1 MDSRFSSLASAG
13 GSLKI
18 INIGASQTSSSS
30 STGGV
35 GGGRVVHSTATIARD
50 PFPHQSGGQTFTI
63 ANEPILLQLH
73 DGKQYLVDESS
84 ISNIDQM
91 PPENLIYMNPTSAVI
106 DDGSF
111 ETTEELVQLVTSE
124 EMAETSG
131 PLQSNDP
138 SNEQHEQQ
146 QQQQQ
151 QYKECEELVMEEVI
165 TDDWVQS
172 QDDECVTVS
181 IDQLGGSTVG
191 GTTLEDDISVPL
203 DQDKYT
209 LSRPFPCDF
218 CSRRFRKMTSLEQHL
233 LCHSNVRLHTCNLCN
248 THFEKRSDLTVH
260 LQQHA
265 FLSNENDETFASDH
279 GGDYDTTISRP
290 NQQYRAHHSSDDD
303 ETAIYIE
310 NAGMGYNAQ
319 PPMQLISTSPSYG
332 SAHASPNRSL
342 MDGVGPSTMSG
353 SNAFTDQQS
362 HRTKQ
367 ARSPR
372 SGRSTRPYIKQE
384 PGTSSSYPN
393 ENEVSP
399 SVPFPV
405 KDPRKPFVCQQ
416 CGVGFAREKA
426 LDSHSRIHGGDS
438 KIECSVCGE
447 MFWNPTQL
455 QSHVRQRHPEGE
467 QKGARKR
474 KASAVTTTH
483 TTKTSSSSSSAS
495 RGHAFEVE
503 THNDDDFDLL
513 LDPPH
518 DCDNCGASFS
528 QPERLKRHIQ
538 QMHGLLPSIII
549 KQSYDPSIVK
559 QEVNIDISTGYEY
572 QQNQVQ
578 QRHQQQE
585 LDDHDPEE
593 DDEEEVDSGDD
604 YSDDRT
610 VVTLDKS
617 SVYEGHLS
625 PLETELAVPIKCQLC
640 GETFQSEHEIK
651 QHLQEQHMEQMTPT
665 SCVICGKRCTNHA
678 SLIKHSWDHSRVRR
692 HCCPQCDKT
701 FHHKARLKRHM
712 ESHRN
717 KSVKCQQCGES
728 FPDGRSL
735 MNHRHSHTKSSKFP
749 CTVCGKTFGS
759 RSSQQIHLRI
769 HTGERPYA
777 CRFCWKAFADG
788 GTLRKHERIHTGE
801 KPYGCSVC
809 TKAFNQR
816 VVLREHI
823 RAHHSQI
830 DSKRGTPEQPY
841 YCDACGALFASSIEL
856 VQHLIEHSDKTTADK
871 RKPQIFPRK
880 YKRRRKLKPQELERL
895 QNGRRKKKPSTAAIT
910 RSTSQEDFDEDD
922 VQEATSTKQSQ
933 AQDDSNEQGDDHEE
947 DTDSSI
953 DQPSDTTSA
962 NNSLDN
968 GDASLKIS
976 SELFL
981 DYGGGSVQKVIASP
995 KFISPYELLDDAQ
1008 KEADELTTKPS
1019 SHKLIPLPNAG
1030 VDGEIIIMDDHGINL
1045 LSEVV
1050 LVHGVNNNHDKSKK
1064 ATAETKQ
1071 PKVAGSV
1078 PRTISSPVKAKHTS
1092 SSSSSPS
1099 TKDSRNKKQ
1108 VHASAGTLTK
1118 SGVSSAY
1125 NAVTGG
1131 ANNATP
1137 TVTTSANS
1145 METFSALASS
1155 RSHGS
1160 RALPSYVREISSS
1173 RISSG
1178 SFPLLDDG
1186 KSAHD
1191 TLEDEEAMIGEQ
1203 SIDHATTDGRG
1214 STVGSEERRRRRRH
1228 FSSTSSC
1235 YDHGTAND
1243 EDELNE
1249 LNQRLLTEISNRDRY
1264 TDRYNSDIVNDLAE
1278 ILRSPIKT
1286 VPINGPPRDILAT
1299 PSAQRALQ
1307 FFETPTTT
1315 GLSSVD
1321 ALLPLDGVKL
1331 EIVDEDAP
1339 PSEVEKREEAS
1350 RRRNN
1355 NKDSQSS
1362 KQHTKRVSSGSMRT
1376 GSSPLRIPRL
1386 TRRQLEKEINF
1397 LKEAFGG
1404 GDDTST
1410 GVPDALPVEAF
1421 GRQSGDS
1428 FSIDEDKSTVKIG
1441 HSAKINASE
1450 ELATMLLN
1458 DQIPTTSGRQRERQ
1472 EKEDIEAT
1480 MEGNAVTIV
1489 KQEAVDYSEDID
1501 NDDDMFGGFGSDVG
1515 QEASDGE
1522 STDLQSATDSSF
1534 AGFRCSICDECFE
1547 ERKQLMLHVQ
1557 LHI

>member
-1 MDSRFSSLASAG
+1 MDSRFSLASAA

-18 INIGASQTSSSS
+18 INIGASSTSTSSSS
-30 STGGV
+30 S
-35 GGGRVVHSTATIARD
+35 GGGNRMVHSTAAIARD
-50 PFPHQSGGQTFTI
+50 SFPHQPGGQTFAI

-91 PPENLIYMNPTSAVI
+91 PPENLIYVNPTTTAII
-106 DDGSF
+106 DGGDGSF
-111 ETTEELVQLVTSE
+111 ETTEEQLVQLVTSE
-124 EMAETSG
+124 EMTETSR
-131 PLQSNDP
+131 PQQSNDT
-138 SNEQHEQQ
+138 NDGAGGNDEQQ

-151 QYKECEELVMEEVI
+151 QQQEQYKECEELVMEEVI

-181 IDQLGGSTVG
+181 IDQLGGTTVG
-191 GTTLEDDISVPL
+191 GTSLEDDISVPL

-248 THFEKRSDLTVH
+248 THFEKRSDLTAH

-265 FLSNENDETFASDH
+265 FLSNENDESFASDH
-279 GGDYDTTISRP
+279 GGDYDIIISRA
-290 NQQYRAHHSSDDD
+290 NQQYHRPHHSSDDD
-303 ETAIYIE
+303 DTGMYIE

-332 SAHASPNRSL
+332 STHTSPNRSV
-342 MDGVGPSTMSG
+342 MHGAGPSTSITA
-353 SNAFTDQQS
+353 SKSFTDQQS
-362 HRTKQ
+362 IRTKQ
-367 ARSPR
+367 VRSPR

-384 PGTSSSYPN
+384 PDTLPSYPT
-393 ENEVSP
+393 EDDVSP

-426 LDSHSRIHGGDS
+426 LDSHSRIHGGES

-447 MFWNPTQL
+447 MFWNRTQL
-455 QSHVRQRHPEGE
+455 QSHVRQRHPEG
-467 QKGARKR
+467 QQRGAKKR
-474 KASAVTTTH
+474 KAPAISTQNKKASA
-483 TTKTSSSSSSAS
+483 SSAS
-495 RGHAFEVE
+495 RGHAY
-503 THNDDDFDLL
+503 DIDAPQADDFDLL
-513 LDPPH
+513 LDPQY
-518 DCDNCGASFS
+518 DCDNCGASFA
-528 QPERLKRHIQ
+528 QPDRLKRHIQ
-538 QMHGLLPSIII
+538 QMHGLVPIG
-549 KQSYDPSIVK
+549 YDASIVK
-559 QEVNIDISTGYEY
+559 QEVNVDTSTGYDY
-572 QQNQVQ
+572 QQEQ
-578 QRHQQQE
+578 HQQHK
-585 LDDHDPEE
+585 LDDHDPQED
-593 DDEEEVDSGDD
+593 DDEEMDSGDD
-604 YSDDRT
+604 YSEDRAMA
-610 VVTLDKS
+610 TLDKS
-617 SVYEGHLS
+617 SVYEGNLS
-625 PLETELAVPIKCQLC
+625 PFDTELALPIKCQLC
-640 GETFQSEHEIK
+640 GETFQSDHEIK
-651 QHLQEQHMEQMTPT
+651 QHLHEQHMDQMTPT
-665 SCVICGKRCTNHA
+665 SCRLCGKRCTNQA

-712 ESHRN
+712 DSHRN
-717 KSVKCQQCGES
+717 KSVKCEQCGES

-749 CTVCGKTFGS
+749 CTECGKTFGS
-759 RSSQQIHLRI
+759 RSSQQIHIRI

-830 DSKRGTPEQPY
+830 DNKRGTPEQPY
-841 YCDACGALFASSIEL
+841 YCDACGALFASSNEL

-895 QNGRRKKKPSTAAIT
+895 QSGRRKKKPSTATTT
-910 RSTSQEDFDEDD
+910 RSTSQEEFDEDD
-922 VQEATSTKQSQ
+922 AQEAATTKRSQSQ
-933 AQDDSNEQGDDHEE
+933 DASNGRLDHDE

-953 DQPSDTTSA
+953 EHPSDTTSA

-968 GDASLKIS
+968 GDGSLKIS

-981 DYGGGSVQKVIASP
+981 DYGGSVQKVIASS

-1008 KEADELTTKPS
+1008 KKADQLTTKPS
-1019 SHKLIPLPNAG
+1019 SRTLAPVPNAG
-1030 VDGEIIIMDDHGINL
+1030 VDGEMIIMDDHGINL

-1050 LVHGVNNNHDKSKK
+1050 LVHGVNNNHDASKK
-1064 ATAETKQ
+1064 VTAETI
-1071 PKVAGSV
+1071 G
-1078 PRTISSPVKAKHTS
+1078 THEKAKRS
-1092 SSSSSPS
+1092 SSSSSTAS
-1099 TKDSRNKKQ
+1099 TKDNRNKKL
-1108 VHASAGTLTK
+1108 VHSSVCTPTKDGLSFSLT
-1118 SGVSSAY
+1118 
-1125 NAVTGG
+1125 TGN
-1131 ANNATP
+1131 ANNP
-1137 TVTTSANS
+1137 IPNVTTNS
-1145 METFSALASS
+1145 MATFPVLASS
-1155 RSHGS
+1155 RLHGS
-1160 RALPSYVREISSS
+1160 RVLPSYVREISSS

-1191 TLEDEEAMIGEQ
+1191 TLEDEEALIGEQ

-1214 STVGSEERRRRRRH
+1214 GAVGSEERRKRRRH

-1235 YDHGTAND
+1235 YDHGTVND
-1243 EDELNE
+1243 EDELHE
-1249 LNQRLLTEISNRDRY
+1249 LNQRLLSEISNRDRY

-1299 PSAQRALQ
+1299 PTVQRALH
-1307 FFETPTTT
+1307 FSEVTP
-1315 GLSSVD
+1315 GAGVSNAD
-1321 ALLPLDGVKL
+1321 ALLPLDKVKL
-1331 EIVDEDAP
+1331 ETVDEDTQ
-1339 PSEVEKREEAS
+1339 PSRVEKRDS
-1350 RRRNN
+1350 GNRRRNN
-1355 NKDSQSS
+1355 SKNPQSS
-1362 KQHTKRVSSGSMRT
+1362 KQQTKRVSSGSVRT

-1397 LKEAFGG
+1397 LKEAFEGG
-1404 GDDTST
+1404 DTST
-1410 GVPDALPVEAF
+1410 GVSESLPVEIVS
-1421 GRQSGDS
+1421 RSSGDNL
-1428 FSIDEDKSTVKIG
+1428 SIGEDKSTLRVRQN
-1441 HSAKINASE
+1441 AKMNASE

-1458 DQIPTTSGRQRERQ
+1458 DQIPTTSNSEQQREKQ
-1472 EKEDIEAT
+1472 PAEVSAGT
-1480 MEGNAVTIV
+1480 MENSAVTIV
-1489 KQEAVDYSEDID
+1489 KQEAVEYSDDND

-1515 QEASDGE
+1515 EE
-1522 STDLQSATDSSF
+1522 STDLQLATTSSF

>member
-1 MDSRFSSLASAG
+1 MDSRFSLASAG

-18 INIGASQTSSSS
+18 INIGGPSSSS
-30 STGGV
+30 SGS
-35 GGGRVVHSTATIARD
+35 GGGRSVHSTGTAIARD
-50 PFPHQSGGQTFTI
+50 SFAHQPSGQTFTI
-63 ANEPILLQLH
+63 ANESILLQLH

-91 PPENLIYMNPTSAVI
+91 PPENLIYMNPTAAVI
-106 DDGSF
+106 DGGDGSF
-111 ETTEELVQLVTSE
+111 EATEELVQLVTSE
-124 EMAETSG
+124 EMEETSKA
-131 PLQSNDP
+131 LQPNDC
-138 SNEQHEQQ
+138 NEQQ

-151 QYKECEELVMEEVI
+151 QQYQECEEVMEEVI

-181 IDQLGGSTVG
+181 IDQLGNTVG
-191 GTTLEDDISVPL
+191 GTSLEDDISVPL

-218 CSRRFRKMTSLEQHL
+218 CSRRFRKMSSLEQHL

-248 THFEKRSDLTVH
+248 SHFEKRSDLTAH

-265 FLSNENDETFASDH
+265 FLSNENEETFASDH
-279 GGDYDTTISRP
+279 GGDYDTTISRTNP
-290 NQQYRAHHSSDDD
+290 QYRSAHTSDDD

-319 PPMQLISTSPSYG
+319 PPMQLISTSPSY
-332 SAHASPNRSL
+332 SSTHASPTRSL
-342 MDGVGPSTMSG
+342 MHGAGSSTMSG
-353 SNAFTDQQS
+353 SKPFADQQS
-362 HRTKQ
+362 LRSKQ
-367 ARSPR
+367 AKSPR
-372 SGRSTRPYIKQE
+372 SGRSARPYIKQE
-384 PGTSSSYPN
+384 PGTTTLPSYPT
-393 ENEVSP
+393 EDEVPP
-399 SVPFPV
+399 SVTFPV

-426 LDSHSRIHGGDS
+426 LDSHSRIHGGES
-438 KIECSVCGE
+438 KIECGVCGE
-447 MFWNPTQL
+447 MFWNRMQL
-455 QSHVRQRHPEGE
+455 QAHERQRHPEGQ
-467 QKGARKR
+467 QKSAKKR
-474 KASAVTTTH
+474 KATSTTTTH
-483 TTKTSSSSSSAS
+483 NAKVSSSSSAS
-495 RGHAFEVE
+495 RGHAFDIEAGPQA
-503 THNDDDFDLL
+503 DDFDLL
-513 LDPPH
+513 LDPQY
-518 DCDNCGASFS
+518 DCDNCGASFA
-528 QPERLKRHIQ
+528 QPDRLKRHIQ
-538 QMHGLLPSIII
+538 QMHGLVPIGF
-549 KQSYDPSIVK
+549 DPTIVK
-559 QEVNIDISTGYEY
+559 QEVNIETSTGYDCE
-572 QQNQVQ
+572 QQQ
-578 QRHQQQE
+578 HQQHEQHD
-585 LDDHDPEE
+585 LDDHDEQDD
-593 DDEEEVDSGDD
+593 DDEEEMDSGDD
-604 YSDDRT
+604 YSEDRGMG
-610 VVTLDKS
+610 TLDKS
-617 SVYEGHLS
+617 SVYEGQLS
-625 PLETELAVPIKCQLC
+625 SHDTELAVPIKCQLC

-651 QHLQEQHMEQMTPT
+651 QHLQEQHMEQMTST
-665 SCVICGKRCTNHA
+665 SCVICGKRCTNQS

-717 KSVKCQQCGES
+717 KSVKCEQCGES

-749 CTVCGKTFGS
+749 CTECGKTFGS
-759 RSSQQIHLRI
+759 RSSQQIHIRI

-830 DSKRGTPEQPY
+830 DNKRGTPEQPY
-841 YCDACGALFASSIEL
+841 YCDACGALFASSNDL

-895 QNGRRKKKPSTAAIT
+895 QSGRRKKKPSAAAIN
-910 RSTSQEDFDEDD
+910 RSTSQEEFDEDD
-922 VQEATSTKQSQ
+922 RQEAASSRKRSY
-933 AQDDSNEQGDDHEE
+933 AQDDGNGRHDHAE

-953 DQPSDTTSA
+953 ELPSDTASA

-968 GDASLKIS
+968 GEGSLKIS

-981 DYGGGSVQKVIASP
+981 DYGGSVQKVIASP

-1008 KEADELTTKPS
+1008 KQADQSTAKTS
-1019 SHKLIPLPNAG
+1019 SHTLVPVQNAAL
-1030 VDGEIIIMDDHGINL
+1030 DGEMIIMDDHGINL

-1050 LVHGVNNNHDKSKK
+1050 LVHGVNNNHDGSKK
-1064 ATAETKQ
+1064 ATAQTKQ
-1071 PKVAGSV
+1071 LGSGSLS
-1078 PRTISSPVKAKHTS
+1078 RTTSSHSTAKRTSSSSTTSTKDNRRNKKNSSVCTSTKDGGSSPVK
-1092 SSSSSPS
+1092 
-1099 TKDSRNKKQ
+1099 N
-1108 VHASAGTLTK
+1108 
-1118 SGVSSAY
+1118 
-1125 NAVTGG
+1125 VTGI
-1131 ANNATP
+1131 ANNAVP
-1137 TVTTSANS
+1137 SATTSAKTS
-1145 METFSALASS
+1145 IATFPTLGSGRL
-1155 RSHGS
+1155 HGS
-1160 RALPSYVREISSS
+1160 RVLPSYVREISSS

-1191 TLEDEEAMIGEQ
+1191 TLEDEETLIGEQ

-1214 STVGSEERRRRRRH
+1214 GGGGVAAGSEERQRRRRRH

-1235 YDHGTAND
+1235 YDHGAVND
-1243 EDELNE
+1243 EDELSE
-1249 LNQRLLTEISNRDRY
+1249 LNQRLLSEISNRDRY

-1278 ILRSPIKT
+1278 ILRSPIKN

-1299 PSAQRALQ
+1299 PTAQRALP
-1307 FFETPTTT
+1307 FFEATLAA
-1315 GLSSVD
+1315 GVSNVE

-1331 EIVDEDAP
+1331 ETVDEDTQSPRA
-1339 PSEVEKREEAS
+1339 VKREAVNCG
-1350 RRRNN
+1350 RNSGKN
-1355 NKDSQSS
+1355 FQTS
-1362 KQHTKRVSSGSMRT
+1362 KQPTKKGVSSGSVRT

-1404 GDDTST
+1404 DHTST
-1410 GVPDALPVEAF
+1410 GVTDPLPAEAV
-1421 GRQSGDS
+1421 GSKLSRDS
-1428 FSIDEDKSTVKIG
+1428 FSFGEDKSTQRIRQ
-1441 HSAKINASE
+1441 SAKTNASE

-1458 DQIPTTSGRQRERQ
+1458 DQIPTTSTSGQQREEQQQ
-1472 EKEDIEAT
+1472 EQEDIATT
-1480 MEGNAVTIV
+1480 MESSAVTIV
-1489 KQEAVDYSEDID
+1489 KQEVVDYGDDID
-1501 NDDDMFGGFGSDVG
+1501 NDDDMFGGFASDVG
-1515 QEASDGE
+1515 QEESDGE
-1522 STDLQSATDSSF
+1522 SADLQSATTSSF
-1534 AGFRCSICDECFE
+1534 AGFRCSICDECFK

>member
-1 MDSRFSSLASAG
+1 MDSRFSLASAGG

-18 INIGASQTSSSS
+18 INIGATSSSSTITSSSS
-30 STGGV
+30 S
-35 GGGRVVHSTATIARD
+35 GRMVHSTAAIGRD
-50 PFPHQSGGQTFTI
+50 SFTHQAGGQTFTI

-91 PPENLIYMNPTSAVI
+91 PPENLIYVNPTTAVI
-106 DDGSF
+106 DGGDGSF
-111 ETTEELVQLVTSE
+111 ETTTQEQLVQLVACE
-124 EMAETSG
+124 EMTETSG
-131 PLQSNDP
+131 PLQSNDCP
-138 SNEQHEQQ
+138 AGNEQQ
-146 QQQQQ
+146 QEQ

-172 QDDECVTVS
+172 QGDECVTVS

-191 GTTLEDDISVPL
+191 GTALEDDISVPL

-265 FLSNENDETFASDH
+265 FLSNENDETFVSDH
-279 GGDYDTTISRP
+279 GGDYDTTISRA
-290 NQQYRAHHSSDDD
+290 NQQYRSHHSSDDD
-303 ETAIYIE
+303 DAAMYIE

-332 SAHASPNRSL
+332 STHASPNRSL
-342 MDGVGPSTMSG
+342 MHGAGPSTMGASKPF
-353 SNAFTDQQS
+353 ADQQS
-362 HRTKQ
+362 LRFKQ

-372 SGRSTRPYIKQE
+372 PGRSARPYVKQE
-384 PGTSSSYPN
+384 PDTLPSYPPK
-393 ENEVSP
+393 EEVSP
-399 SVPFPV
+399 SVHFPV

-438 KIECSVCGE
+438 KIECSLCGE
-447 MFWNPTQL
+447 MFWNRTQL
-455 QSHVRQRHPEGE
+455 QSHVRQRHPEGQ
-467 QKGARKR
+467 QKGTRKR
-474 KASAVTTTH
+474 KATAMATH
-483 TTKTSSSSSSAS
+483 NTKASSSPSSAS
-495 RGHAFEVE
+495 RAQPF
-503 THNDDDFDLL
+503 DIDAPQADDFDLL
-513 LDPPH
+513 LDPQY
-518 DCDNCGASFS
+518 DCDNCGASFA
-528 QPERLKRHIQ
+528 QPDRLKRHIQ
-538 QMHGLLPSIII
+538 QVHGLVPAG
-549 KQSYDPSIVK
+549 YDPSIVK
-559 QEVNIDISTGYEY
+559 QEVNAETSTGYGY
-572 QQNQVQ
+572 QQ
-578 QRHQQQE
+578 HQLQQE
-585 LDDHDPEE
+585 QHQHKLDDHDPQE
-593 DDEEEVDSGDD
+593 DDEEEVESDDD
-604 YSDDRT
+604 YGEERSMAT
-610 VVTLDKS
+610 VDKS
-617 SVYEGHLS
+617 SVYEGHMS
-625 PLETELAVPIKCQLC
+625 PLDTELAVPIKCQLC

-651 QHLQEQHMEQMTPT
+651 QHLQEQHIDQMTPT
-665 SCVICGKRCTNHA
+665 SCAICGKRCTNQA

-717 KSVKCQQCGES
+717 KSVKCEQCGES

-749 CTVCGKTFGS
+749 CTECGKTFGS
-759 RSSQQIHLRI
+759 RSSQQIHIRI

-823 RAHHSQI
+823 RAHHSQSN
-830 DSKRGTPEQPY
+830 SKRGTFEHPY
-841 YCDACGALFASSIEL
+841 YCDVCGALFGLSNEL

-895 QNGRRKKKPSTAAIT
+895 QSGRRKKKPSTT
-910 RSTSQEDFDEDD
+910 TTNRSTSQEEFDEDD
-922 VQEATSTKQSQ
+922 AQDAAGTSRAQP
-933 AQDDSNEQGDDHEE
+933 QDDSNGQLDHAE

-953 DQPSDTTSA
+953 EQPSDTTSA

-968 GDASLKIS
+968 GDGSLKIS

-981 DYGGGSVQKVIASP
+981 DYGGSVQKVIASP

-1008 KEADELTTKPS
+1008 KDADQLTTKPS
-1019 SHKLIPLPNAG
+1019 SNTLAPVSNVG
-1030 VDGEIIIMDDHGINL
+1030 VDGEMIIMDDHGINL

-1050 LVHGVNNNHDKSKK
+1050 LVHGVNNNNDGSKK
-1064 ATAETKQ
+1064 TTPETRQ
-1071 PKVAGSV
+1071 LVPGSTV
-1078 PRTISSPVKAKHTS
+1078 RRMSSPVKAKRTS
-1092 SSSSSPS
+1092 STSSTAP
-1099 TKDSRNKKQ
+1099 TESRNKKPV
-1108 VHASAGTLTK
+1108 VH
-1118 SGVSSAY
+1118 SSATTPSKDGFSSPLKNTTG
-1125 NAVTGG
+1125 NANQ
-1131 ANNATP
+1131 AIP
-1137 TVTTSANS
+1137 TVTTSDRNS
-1145 METFSALASS
+1145 MATFPALATS
-1155 RSHGS
+1155 RLHGS
-1160 RALPSYVREISSS
+1160 RVLPSYVREISSS

-1191 TLEDEEAMIGEQ
+1191 TLEDEEGLIGEQ
-1203 SIDHATTDGRG
+1203 SNDQAMMDGRG
-1214 STVGSEERRRRRRH
+1214 GAVGSEERQRRRRH

-1235 YDHGTAND
+1235 YDHGTGND
-1243 EDELNE
+1243 DDGLNE
-1249 LNQRLLTEISNRDRY
+1249 LNQRLLSEISNRDRY

-1278 ILRSPIKT
+1278 ILRSPIKS

-1299 PSAQRALQ
+1299 PTAQRALH
-1307 FFETPTTT
+1307 FFETTPAA
-1315 GLSSVD
+1315 SVSNVD
-1321 ALLPLDGVKL
+1321 TLLPLDGVKL
-1331 EIVDEDAP
+1331 ENVDEDSQ
-1339 PSEVEKREEAS
+1339 PSRVQKRETAN
-1350 RRRNN
+1350 RRRSNSKN
-1355 NKDSQSS
+1355 PQSS
-1362 KQHTKRVSSGSMRT
+1362 KQQTKRFSSGSVRT

-1397 LKEAFGG
+1397 LKEAFGDG
-1404 GDDTST
+1404 DTSI
-1410 GVPDALPVEAF
+1410 GMADSLPVEAL
-1421 GRQSGDS
+1421 RRLSRDS
-1428 FSIDEDKSTVKIG
+1428 CSNGEDNPTLRVQQN
-1441 HSAKINASE
+1441 AKANASE

-1458 DQIPTTSGRQRERQ
+1458 DQIPTTSRGVQQRVKQ
-1472 EKEDIEAT
+1472 GKDSAATTEDGAVAT
-1480 MEGNAVTIV
+1480 V
-1489 KQEAVDYSEDID
+1489 KQEAIGYSDDND
-1501 NDDDMFGGFGSDVG
+1501 NDDDMFGGFDSDVG

-1522 STDLQSATDSSF
+1522 SADLQSATTSSL
-1534 AGFRCSICDECFE
+1534 AGFRCSICGECFD

>member
-1 MDSRFSSLASAG
+1 MDSRFSPASAG

-18 INIGASQTSSSS
+18 INIGASTSASGS
-30 STGGV
+30 G

-50 PFPHQSGGQTFTI
+50 SFPHQPGGQTFTI

-91 PPENLIYMNPTSAVI
+91 PPENLIYMNPTTTAAATAVI
-106 DDGSF
+106 DGGDGSF
-111 ETTEELVQLVTSE
+111 ETTEEQLVQLVACE
-124 EMAETSG
+124 EMTETSR
-131 PLQSNDP
+131 PLQSNDSP
-138 SNEQHEQQ
+138 GGNGNQE
-146 QQQQQ
+146 QQQ

-191 GTTLEDDISVPL
+191 GGAPLEDDISVPL

-218 CSRRFRKMTSLEQHL
+218 CSRRFRKMSSLEQHL

-248 THFEKRSDLTVH
+248 THFEKRSDLTAH

-265 FLSNENDETFASDH
+265 FLSNENDESFTSDH
-279 GGDYDTTISRP
+279 GGDYDTIIARA
-290 NQQYRAHHSSDDD
+290 NQQYRSHRSSDDD
-303 ETAIYIE
+303 DTAMYIE

-319 PPMQLISTSPSYG
+319 PPMQLISTSPAYG
-332 SAHASPNRSL
+332 STHASPNRSL
-342 MDGVGPSTMSG
+342 LHGAGPSTTGPSK
-353 SNAFTDQQS
+353 SFTDQQS
-362 HRTKQ
+362 LRSKQ

-372 SGRSTRPYIKQE
+372 SGRSARPYIKQE
-384 PGTSSSYPN
+384 PGTTLPSYPTQDN
-393 ENEVSP
+393 VSP

-426 LDSHSRIHGGDS
+426 LDSHARIHGGES
-438 KIECSVCGE
+438 KIECSMCGE
-447 MFWNPTQL
+447 MFWNRTQL

-467 QKGARKR
+467 QKGTRKR
-474 KASAVTTTH
+474 KAPAVATH
-483 TTKTSSSSSSAS
+483 NTKASTSSAAS
-495 RGHAFEVE
+495 RGHAF
-503 THNDDDFDLL
+503 DIDAPQADDFDLL
-513 LDPPH
+513 LDPQY
-518 DCDNCGASFS
+518 DCDNCGASFA
-528 QPERLKRHIQ
+528 QPDRLKRHIQ
-538 QMHGLLPSIII
+538 QMHGLAPIG
-549 KQSYDPSIVK
+549 YDASNVK
-559 QEVNIDISTGYEY
+559 QEVNVDTSTGYDY
-572 QQNQVQ
+572 QQQ
-578 QRHQQQE
+578 
-585 LDDHDPEE
+585 PEE
-593 DDEEEVDSGDD
+593 DDEEEMDSDDD
-604 YSDDRT
+604 YSEDRT
-610 VVTLDKS
+610 MALDKS
-617 SVYEGHLS
+617 SVYEGQLS
-625 PLETELAVPIKCQLC
+625 ALETELAVPIKCQLC
-640 GETFQSEHEIK
+640 GETFQSDHEIK
-651 QHLQEQHMEQMTPT
+651 QHLQEQHMEQLTPT
-665 SCVICGKRCTNHA
+665 SCMICGKRCTNQA

-717 KSVKCQQCGES
+717 KSVKCEQCGES

-749 CTVCGKTFGS
+749 CTECGKTFGS
-759 RSSQQIHLRI
+759 RSSQQIHIRI

-830 DSKRGTPEQPY
+830 NIKRGTTEQPY
-841 YCDACGALFASSIEL
+841 YCDACGDLFVTSNEL
-856 VQHLIEHSDKTTADK
+856 VQHLIEHSDKITADK

-895 QNGRRKKKPSTAAIT
+895 QSGRRKKKSSTAT
-910 RSTSQEDFDEDD
+910 TTTTTNRSTSQEEFDEDD
-922 VQEATSTKQSQ
+922 
-933 AQDDSNEQGDDHEE
+933 AQDAATGKRSQVPEDSNGRFDHDE
-947 DTDSSI
+947 DTDSSMEHR
-953 DQPSDTTSA
+953 SDTTSA

-968 GDASLKIS
+968 GDGSMKIS

-981 DYGGGSVQKVIASP
+981 GYGGSVQKVIASP
-995 KFISPYELLDDAQ
+995 KFISPYELLDNAQ
-1008 KEADELTTKPS
+1008 KEADQLTTKPS
-1019 SHKLIPLPNAG
+1019 SHTLVPVPNVG
-1030 VDGEIIIMDDHGINL
+1030 VDGEMIIMDDHGINL

-1050 LVHGVNNNHDKSKK
+1050 LVHGVNNNHDGSKKGGTAEAKQLAPSSMSRTTSSHVKSK
-1064 ATAETKQ
+1064 
-1071 PKVAGSV
+1071 
-1078 PRTISSPVKAKHTS
+1078 RTS
-1092 SSSSSPS
+1092 SSSSTS
-1099 TKDSRNKKQ
+1099 TKDSGNKKQ
-1108 VHASAGTLTK
+1108 VHSSVCSPTKDGFSSPFKSVTGNGNRTIPTATASAT
-1118 SGVSSAY
+1118 
-1125 NAVTGG
+1125 
-1131 ANNATP
+1131 
-1137 TVTTSANS
+1137 NS
-1145 METFSALASS
+1145 MATFPVLASS
-1155 RSHGS
+1155 ILHGS
-1160 RALPSYVREISSS
+1160 RVLPSYVREISSS

-1191 TLEDEEAMIGEQ
+1191 TLEDEEALIGEQ

-1214 STVGSEERRRRRRH
+1214 GAVGSEERRRRRRH

-1235 YDHGTAND
+1235 YDHGTVHD
-1243 EDELNE
+1243 EDELTE
-1249 LNQRLLTEISNRDRY
+1249 LNQRLLSEISNRDRY

-1278 ILRSPIKT
+1278 ILRSPVKT
-1286 VPINGPPRDILAT
+1286 VPINEPPRDILAT
-1299 PSAQRALQ
+1299 PTAQRALH
-1307 FFETPTTT
+1307 FYDGNPAANV
-1315 GLSSVD
+1315 SNVD
-1321 ALLPLDGVKL
+1321 ALLPLDDLNL
-1331 EIVDEDAP
+1331 ETVDDDIHHT
-1339 PSEVEKREEAS
+1339 SRVEKRKSAN

-1355 NKDSQSS
+1355 SKNPQSS
-1362 KQHTKRVSSGSMRT
+1362 KQQTKKA
-1376 GSSPLRIPRL
+1376 SSPLRIPRL

-1397 LKEAFGG
+1397 LKEAFEGG
-1404 GDDTST
+1404 ESSTT
-1410 GVPDALPVEAF
+1410 GVTDSLPVETV
-1421 GRQSGDS
+1421 RRLSRDS
-1428 FSIDEDKSTVKIG
+1428 FAIGEDKSLHRVRQNTKT
-1441 HSAKINASE
+1441 NASV

-1458 DQIPTTSGRQRERQ
+1458 DQIPTTSNSVQQRG
-1472 EKEDIEAT
+1472 EKQGKQDCAAT
-1480 MEGNAVTIV
+1480 MDRSAVTIV
-1489 KQEAVDYSEDID
+1489 KQEAVEYSDDND
-1501 NDDDMFGGFGSDVG
+1501 NDDDMFGGFASDVG

-1522 STDLQSATDSSF
+1522 STDLQSATTSSF

-1547 ERKQLMLHVQ
+1547 ERKQLMRHVQ